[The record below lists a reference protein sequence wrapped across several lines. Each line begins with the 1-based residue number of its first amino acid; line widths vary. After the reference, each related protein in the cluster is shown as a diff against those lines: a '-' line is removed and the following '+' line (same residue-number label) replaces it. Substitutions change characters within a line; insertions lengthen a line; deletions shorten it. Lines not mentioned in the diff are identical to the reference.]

1 MTESPRTQPA
11 QASPKAAARDAAEA
25 RKTDP
30 AESAEYI
37 SVDIYDQ
44 TYHLRGEDSE
54 YIRRLADIVDAKMRA
69 VASHGKTVDSL
80 RVAVLAALNIA
91 DELVTL
97 EGRYDILAGSS
108 QESRASMRT
117 RAHSLTGLLDSVL
130 SEERKIS

>member
-1 MTESPRTQPA
+1 MTDTRNQPA
-11 QASPKAAARDAAEA
+11 PPVPHPVTENAD
-25 RKTDP
+25 
-30 AESAEYI
+30 YI

-44 TYHLRGEDSE
+44 TYHLRGDDRE
-54 YIRRLADIVDAKMRA
+54 YIHRLAEIVDAKMRA

-97 EGRYDILAGSS
+97 ERRYDSLAGS
-108 QESRASMRT
+108 QESRVAIRN
-117 RAHSLTGLLDSVL
+117 RAHTLTGLLDSLL